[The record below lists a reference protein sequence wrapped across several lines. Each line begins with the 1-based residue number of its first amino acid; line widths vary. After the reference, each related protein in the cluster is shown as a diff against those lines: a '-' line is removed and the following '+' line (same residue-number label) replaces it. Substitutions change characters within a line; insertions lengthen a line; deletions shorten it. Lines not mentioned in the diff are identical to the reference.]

1 MFKRWKS
8 FWKKKKSTELILQ
21 VETKIKER
29 SKEQK
34 SNGPCGTEALQ
45 GTSPSGTWRM
55 TWVSLS
61 TACSWERCRGWPK
74 LQAGGANGSEA
85 LQSLG
90 GTGKA
95 DEMIVCEAGICLML
109 SRLLYWM
116 KWLSGWATRYD
127 LVACGRNGNG
137 RTVGL
142 GDLVGPF
149 QPCDSMIP
157 WNGEHA

>member
-109 SRLLYWM
+109 SSSYT
-116 KWLSGWATRYD
+116 GWND
-127 LVACGRNGNG
+127 CLDEELQGMV
-137 RTVGL
+137 
-142 GDLVGPF
+142 
-149 QPCDSMIP
+149 
-157 WNGEHA
+157 